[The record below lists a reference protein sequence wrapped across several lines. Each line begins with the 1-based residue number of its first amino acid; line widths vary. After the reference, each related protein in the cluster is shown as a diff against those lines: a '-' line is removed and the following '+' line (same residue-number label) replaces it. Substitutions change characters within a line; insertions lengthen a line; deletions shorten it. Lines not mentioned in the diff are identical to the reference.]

1 MAPKTLM
8 FLLGTLLF
16 VATKV
21 SSYQKE
27 DDEIMSSFPLAPA
40 PAASVK
46 PPTKA
51 PVEAPVPS
59 KPPTPAPPVKPPTHP
74 IKPPTPAPPAKP
86 PTQPIKP
93 PAAAPPAK
101 PPTHTIKPPTPAPS
115 PVPVPGHPI
124 TKKDCI
130 PLCEQ
135 RCKLH
140 ASKRKCVRACS
151 ACCDK
156 CKCVPPGTDGNRE
169 MCGKCY
175 TETRTHGHIYQ
186 CP

>member
-1 MAPKTLM
+1 MASKTLM
-8 FLLGTLLF
+8 FLVGTLLL

-21 SSYQKE
+21 SSHQKE

-51 PVEAPVPS
+51 PAPS
-59 KPPTPAPPVKPPTHP
+59 KVPTA
-74 IKPPTPAPPAKP
+74 APPAKP

-93 PAAAPPAK
+93 P
-101 PPTHTIKPPTPAPS
+101 TPTPS
-115 PVPVPGHPI
+115 PVPGHPI

-140 ASKRKCVRACS
+140 SSKRKCVRACS

-175 TETRTHGHIYQ
+175 TETRTRGHIYQ